1 MIYVTGANGLVGSR
15 LCACLGDYDVTK
27 ISYRDEVP
35 DVFESHEKSFLIHL
49 GWSSTTRA
57 KDKSVQKD
65 VINSKK
71 LFELYQKKNRNGHI
85 IFLSSAGDLHRD
97 TDNDIP
103 TPHSL
108 YGKCKLDVENIL
120 NELDVQTTILRVTN
134 ILGGVVD
141 RKRVNGLVDK
151 LLTLL
156 DTDEVVEIYANLRT
170 TVDIIHVDDV
180 VDLIIKSILGVFK
193 GQHETFLVGAQSI
206 TLYDIIDRVSMR
218 GTLNLKLNQKAE
230 KSNLN
235 IDTSKVRE
243 IYNWEPKHYLQ

>member
-1 MIYVTGANGLVGSR
+1 MIYLTGANGLVGSR
-15 LCACLGDYDVTK
+15 LCNYLGDQEVTK

-35 DVFESHEKSFLIHL
+35 DVFESHDKSFLIHL

-57 KDKSVQKD
+57 KDKSVEQD

-71 LFELYQKKNRNGHI
+71 LFEFYQKKNRNGHI
-85 IFLSSAGDLHRD
+85 IFLSTAGDLHRD

-108 YGKCKLDVENIL
+108 YGKCKLEVENIL
-120 NELDVQTTILRVTN
+120 NELDVQTTIFRVTN
-134 ILGGVVD
+134 IWGSVVD
-141 RKRVNGLVDK
+141 KKRINGLVDK
-151 LLTLL
+151 LLALL

-180 VDLIIKSILGVFK
+180 IDLILKSILGVFK
-193 GQHETFLVGAQSI
+193 TQHETFLVGSQSI
-206 TLYDIIDRVSMR
+206 TIYDIIDRVSMR

-230 KSNLN
+230 KSYLN
-235 IDTSKVRE
+235 IDTSKVKE
-243 IYNWEPKHYLQ
+243 IFNWEPKHYLK